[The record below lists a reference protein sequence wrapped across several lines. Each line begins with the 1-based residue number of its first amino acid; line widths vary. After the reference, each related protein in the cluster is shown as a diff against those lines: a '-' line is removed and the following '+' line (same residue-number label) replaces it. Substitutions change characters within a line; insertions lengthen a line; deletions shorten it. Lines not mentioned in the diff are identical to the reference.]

1 MNPYRLRAYVLLLI
15 VAIIWGVAGPIIKYT
30 LGGIGALPFLTY
42 RFGLSAAVALVLM
55 LATSLRL
62 PKHVNFWQLILYSFL
77 TSTVSLGLLF
87 LGLEETT
94 VLDATLISA
103 VSPLLVALAGV
114 MYLKEHVTTREKV
127 GMGIAFLGTLIT
139 IIEPAFRNGIAAGQ
153 LRGNLLVV
161 GYLLASTWSAVLA
174 KKLIRKGAHEIT
186 LTNYSFVVGFVTIL
200 PLTIAFYGIT
210 PFAQT
215 ISGLELPY
223 HLGVWFMALASG
235 TLAYTLWAK
244 AQKSIEIGEAGLF
257 AYLSP
262 IFAMPLAVFWLK
274 ESITPAFIISAV
286 LITIGVVIAEYK
298 KSRYNKAS

>member
-1 MNPYRLRAYVLLLI
+1 MNPYRLRAYGLLVI
-15 VAIIWGVAGPIIKYT
+15 VALIWGVASPVIKFT
-30 LGGIGALPFLTY
+30 LAAIPALPFLTY

-62 PKHVNFWQLILYSFL
+62 PKHVNLGQLILYSFL
-77 TSTVSLGLLF
+77 TSTVSLGFLF
-87 LGLEETT
+87 LGLEKTT

-114 MYLKEHVTTREKV
+114 MYLKEHVTTREKI
-127 GMGIAFLGTLIT
+127 GMGIAFLGTVFT
-139 IIEPAFRNGIAAGQ
+139 IIEPVFRNGIAENQ
-153 LRGNLLVV
+153 LRGNILVL

-174 KKLIRKGAHEIT
+174 KKLIREGAQEIT

-200 PLTIAFYGIT
+200 PLTILFYGLG
-210 PFAQT
+210 PFGQT
-215 ISGLELPY
+215 ISSLTLPY
-223 HLGVWFMALASG
+223 HAGVGFMAFASG

-244 AQKSIEIGEAGLF
+244 AQKTIEIGEAGLF

-262 IFAMPLAVFWLK
+262 IFAAPLAIVWLK
-274 ESITPAFIISAV
+274 ESVTPTFIFSGV
-286 LITIGVVIAEYK
+286 LITLGVVIAEYK

>member
-1 MNPYRLRAYVLLLI
+1 MNPYRLHAYVLLLF
-15 VAIIWGVAGPIIKYT
+15 VAIIWGVASPVIKFT
-30 LGGIGALPFLTY
+30 LQAIPALPFLTY

-62 PKHVNFWQLILYSFL
+62 PKNVNLGQLFLYSFL

-114 MYLKEHVTTREKV
+114 MYLREHVTVREKI

-139 IIEPAFRNGIAAGQ
+139 IIEPVFRNGIAAGQ
-153 LRGNLLVV
+153 LKGNILVV

-174 KKLIRKGAHEIT
+174 KKLIREGAHEIT

-200 PLTIAFYGIT
+200 PLTIILYGIT

-215 ISGLELPY
+215 ISGLTLPS
-223 HLGVWFMALASG
+223 HSGVWFMALASG

-262 IFAMPLAVFWLK
+262 IFAMPLAVIWLK
-274 ESITPAFIISAV
+274 ESITPAFVISAV

>member
-1 MNPYRLRAYVLLLI
+1 MNPYRLHAYGLLVI
-15 VAIIWGVAGPIIKYT
+15 VALIWGVASPVIKFT
-30 LGGIGALPFLTY
+30 LAAIPALPFLTY

-62 PKHVNFWQLILYSFL
+62 PKHVNLGQLILYSFL
-77 TSTVSLGLLF
+77 TSTVSLGFLF
-87 LGLEETT
+87 LGLEKTT

-114 MYLKEHVTTREKV
+114 MYLKEHVTTREKI
-127 GMGIAFLGTLIT
+127 GMGIAFLGTVFT
-139 IIEPAFRNGIAAGQ
+139 IIEPVFRNGIAENQ
-153 LRGNLLVV
+153 LRGNILVL

-174 KKLIRKGAHEIT
+174 KKLIREGAQEIT

-200 PLTIAFYGIT
+200 PLTILFYGLG
-210 PFAQT
+210 PFGQT
-215 ISGLELPY
+215 ISSLTLPY
-223 HLGVWFMALASG
+223 HAGVGFMAFASG

-244 AQKSIEIGEAGLF
+244 AQKTIEIGEAGLF

-262 IFAMPLAVFWLK
+262 IFAAPLAIVWLK
-274 ESITPAFIISAV
+274 ESVTPTFIFSGV
-286 LITIGVVIAEYK
+286 LITLGIVIAEYK

>member
-1 MNPYRLRAYVLLLI
+1 MNPYRLRAYGLLLI
-15 VAIIWGVAGPIIKYT
+15 VALIWGIASPIIKFT
-30 LGGIGALPFLTY
+30 LGGIPALPFLTY
-42 RFGLSAAVALVLM
+42 RFGLSAVVALILM

-87 LGLEETT
+87 LGLEKTT

-114 MYLKEHVTTREKV
+114 MYLREHITTREKI

-139 IIEPAFRNGIAAGQ
+139 IIEPVLRNGIAASQ
-153 LRGNLLVV
+153 LRGNILVL

-174 KKLIRKGAHEIT
+174 KKLIREGAHEII

-200 PLTIAFYGIT
+200 PLTIFFYGIA
-210 PFAQT
+210 PFAQ
-215 ISGLELPY
+215 SLSSLQFPY
-223 HLGVWFMALASG
+223 HAGVWFMALVSG
-235 TLAYTLWAK
+235 TLAYTLWAR
-244 AQKSIEIGEAGLF
+244 AQKTIEIGEAGLF

-262 IFAMPLAVFWLK
+262 IFAAPLAVIWLK
-274 ESITPAFIISAV
+274 ESVTPTFIISAI
-286 LITIGVVIAEYK
+286 LITIGVLIAEYK

>member
-1 MNPYRLRAYVLLLI
+1 MNPYRLNAYGLLVI
-15 VAIIWGVAGPIIKYT
+15 VALIWGVASPVIKFT
-30 LGGIGALPFLTY
+30 LAAIPALPFLTY

-62 PKHVNFWQLILYSFL
+62 PKHVNLGQLILYSFL
-77 TSTVSLGLLF
+77 TSTVSLGFLF
-87 LGLEETT
+87 LGLEKTT

-114 MYLKEHVTTREKV
+114 MYLKEHVTTREKI
-127 GMGIAFLGTLIT
+127 GMGIAFLGTVFT
-139 IIEPAFRNGIAAGQ
+139 IIEPVFRNGIAENQ
-153 LRGNLLVV
+153 LRGNILVL

-174 KKLIRKGAHEIT
+174 KKLIREGAQEIT

-200 PLTIAFYGIT
+200 PLTILFYGLG
-210 PFAQT
+210 PFGQT
-215 ISGLELPY
+215 ISSLTLPY
-223 HLGVWFMALASG
+223 HAGVGFMAFASG

-244 AQKSIEIGEAGLF
+244 AQKTIEIGEAGLF

-262 IFAMPLAVFWLK
+262 IFAAPLAIVWLK
-274 ESITPAFIISAV
+274 ESVTPTFIFSGV
-286 LITIGVVIAEYK
+286 LITLGIVIAEYK